1 MVTAKGN
8 HFFAMINRMRYIT
21 RWSLM
26 RNTEQENIQE
36 HSMQVAAIA
45 HALAVIRK
53 LHYSE
58 GRIVPEPERVAMLG
72 LYHDASEILTGDMP
86 TPIKYYSP
94 EIKTAYKAVEAEANK
109 RLVSMLPDEMKEIYK
124 SILEPDRSDPETDE
138 AMKMVKAADRLCAYI
153 KCVQE
158 EQSGNKEFT
167 QAKSAILQTI
177 RDIDMPEFDWFCDKF
192 MPSFTM
198 TLDQMQ

>member
-177 RDIDMPEFDWFCDKF
+177 KDIDMPEFDWFCDKF